1 MLIISTFF
9 GIIIRMYFG
18 DHNPPH
24 FHVEFQGE
32 KATFTFDGRLRSGNI
47 SSGTARKLV
56 RDWARRHRLELMI
69 NWKNIE
75 EGRPLN
81 RIKPLEW
88 FMNYLPQVI
97 AARHIREFIVSTRF
111 DDGTEKYI
119 DISQWFKGPVFEPL
133 RDPKFF
139 KKFFIEAGTL
149 AWPNGVDIAPE
160 ALYAARESS
169 KKGHNKRMER
179 TRKTRRSS

>member
-1 MLIISTFF
+1 MENDAQRDAVDRFTAGVGPLSAAADHERYAWIPESAKKQPIISTFF

-69 NWKNIE
+69 NWRNIE
-75 EGRPLN
+75 KGRPLN
-81 RIKPLEW
+81 RIKPLE
-88 FMNYLPQVI
+88 
-97 AARHIREFIVSTRF
+97 
-111 DDGTEKYI
+111 
-119 DISQWFKGPVFEPL
+119 
-133 RDPKFF
+133 
-139 KKFFIEAGTL
+139 
-149 AWPNGVDIAPE
+149 
-160 ALYAARESS
+160 
-169 KKGHNKRMER
+169 
-179 TRKTRRSS
+179 

>member
-1 MLIISTFF
+1 MAQRIGKPYDIRLEKDLRTRSRGSRAVACQPERYAWIPEFAKNNHADHLDVF
-9 GIIIRMYFG
+9 GIIIPMYFG

-75 EGRPLN
+75 KGRPLN
-81 RIKPLEW
+81 RIKPLE
-88 FMNYLPQVI
+88 
-97 AARHIREFIVSTRF
+97 
-111 DDGTEKYI
+111 
-119 DISQWFKGPVFEPL
+119 
-133 RDPKFF
+133 
-139 KKFFIEAGTL
+139 
-149 AWPNGVDIAPE
+149 
-160 ALYAARESS
+160 
-169 KKGHNKRMER
+169 
-179 TRKTRRSS
+179 